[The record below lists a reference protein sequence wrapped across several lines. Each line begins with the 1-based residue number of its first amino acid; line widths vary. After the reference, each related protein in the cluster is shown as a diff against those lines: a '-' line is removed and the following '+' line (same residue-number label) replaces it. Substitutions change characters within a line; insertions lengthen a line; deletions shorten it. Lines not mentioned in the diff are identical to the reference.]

1 MTYTK
6 PEIEVLGEAAKL
18 IELVGLPK
26 RLSRLDIPFWAPSP
40 AYDLDD

>member
-6 PEIEVLGEAAKL
+6 PEIEVLGEAAKVIAL
-18 IELVGLPK
+18 LGLPK
-26 RLSRLDIPFWAPSP
+26 ILARLDLPYRAPCP